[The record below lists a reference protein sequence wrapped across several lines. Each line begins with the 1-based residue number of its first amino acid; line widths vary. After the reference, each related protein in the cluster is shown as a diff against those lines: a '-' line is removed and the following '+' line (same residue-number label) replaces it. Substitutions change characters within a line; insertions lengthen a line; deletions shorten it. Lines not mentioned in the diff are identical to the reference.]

1 MTWPTTPSSRAPR
14 RRRLAVGAL
23 AVSAVLLTAA
33 CGSSSGTAAGPS
45 STVAAPTDKTLHLSF
60 LQDPGQPPDP
70 DIFYASQG
78 LLLTTNMY
86 EGLLTYASGT
96 EKPTIVPS
104 LAEKWTVSA
113 DKKSYTFELRKGVVF
128 QDGTPFNAAAIKP
141 SIDRRLAVNGGPSYT
156 VADITSVVPKGDY
169 EVTITLKQPT
179 SIFLDLLASPY
190 GLKILSPTALA
201 ANAGSDHAQTYLQTH
216 SIGTGP
222 YLLSDAKVGSH
233 YALKAFDKYWG
244 GAPYFTDVDIPVLS
258 DSSSQ
263 QLQFTKGQLS
273 AVLHDLPSSA
283 VAAYQKNT
291 AVKSYSLPTFMSDY
305 MFVNP
310 NNVFGKSQANRT
322 ALLQAIDRNELLAQ
336 GYAGRGKVAGNAYP
350 ANMTGTGAAPQN
362 VEYKPDVLKA
372 LVATLPADQKTIT
385 IGYDSGSSSDQLLS
399 NLISAKLGAL
409 GLQAKVQGY
418 PTSQVFGWINDVK
431 GAPDVLVNIIWPD
444 AAPAYTWGHIAW
456 GKGAGLNYLQ
466 CSDPAVDAALAAGL
480 ASGSEADFDKAGTA
494 AVATG
499 CFFNLVDIN
508 DFMVAQP
515 WLKGV
520 AEAHT
525 VAEPNTLRLNKLS
538 VG

>member
-1 MTWPTTPSSRAPR
+1 MTWPTTPLRGSR
-14 RRRLAVGAL
+14 RRRLAVGAI
-23 AVSAVLLTAA
+23 AASAVLLTAA
-33 CGSSSGTAAGPS
+33 CGSSSGTSAGPS
-45 STVAAPTDKTLHLSF
+45 SSVSAPTDKVLHLSF

-70 DIFYASQG
+70 DVFYASQG
-78 LLLTTNMY
+78 LLLTTNLY
-86 EGLLTYASGT
+86 EGLVTYAGGSD
-96 EKPTIVPS
+96 KPTIIPS

-113 DKKSYTFELRKGVVF
+113 DKKSYTFTLRKNAF
-128 QDGTPFNAAAIKP
+128 FHDGTPFTSAAIKP
-141 SIDRRLAVNGGPSYT
+141 SFDRRTAVNGGPAYT
-156 VADITSVVPKGDY
+156 IADVASVTTNGDY
-169 EVTITLKQPT
+169 EATITLKQPT

-190 GLKILSPTALA
+190 GPKILSPTALT
-201 ANAGSDHAQTYLQTH
+201 ANAGSDHAQAYLQTH

-222 YLLSDAKVGSH
+222 YTLTDAKVGSH

-244 GAPYFTDVDIPVLS
+244 DKPYFTDVDIPVVT

-263 QLQFTKGQLS
+263 QLQFGKGQLS
-273 AVLHDLPSSA
+273 AVLHDLPASA
-283 VAAYQKNT
+283 VASYQKNT
-291 AVKSYSLPTFMSDY
+291 AIKSYSLPTFMSDY
-305 MFVNP
+305 LFVNP
-310 NNVFGKSQANRT
+310 NNAFGKSPANRA
-322 ALLQAIDRNELLAQ
+322 ALLQAVDRNELLTQ
-336 GYAGRGKVAGNAYP
+336 GYAGRGKVGGNAYP

-362 VEYKPDVLKA
+362 VDFKPDVLKA
-372 LVATLPADQKTIT
+372 LVASLPADQKTIT
-385 IGYDSGSSSDQLLS
+385 IGYDSGSTNDQLLS
-399 NLISAKLGAL
+399 NLISAKVGAL

-466 CSDPAVDAALAAGL
+466 CSDPEVDKLL
-480 ASGSEADFDKAGTA
+480 ASGLGSGAASDFDSAGTK

-499 CFFNLVDIN
+499 CFLNLIDIN

-520 AEAHT
+520 EEAHV